1 MPPSIP
7 GHILIRLDE
16 KSVPLKMLQV
26 RRWTGNEGFGL
37 AGAQKNGDHTARLQR
52 FLHISNQR
60 ARRLVRKLTV
70 GSIL

>member
-26 RRWTGNEGFGL
+26 RRWTGFGL
-37 AGAQKNGDHTARLQR
+37 AGAQKMETIRRA
-52 FLHISNQR
+52 SNDFCIFR
-60 ARRLVRKLTV
+60 INELEDWC
-70 GSIL
+70 GSLL